1 MSSLKRKEV
10 STGGVPFKA
19 AKTNG
24 GADGGRPSKRA
35 KADKSGDFKKK
46 NEKTDKSDKKNAD
59 SESTSVP
66 ATAGA
71 ATLVSR
77 LKEDE
82 PLFPR
87 GGGSVLTPLEYKQIQ
102 VQAKSDA
109 LFDQQTNG
117 AADKAD
123 GSAKK
128 KQKGKRKLDAAAAGA
143 KPADDGPKIESLN
156 YKVCQFVDYRR
167 SREPRQGERSL
178 LTHNFL

>member
-1 MSSLKRKEV
+1 MSSLKRKEA
-10 STGGVPFKA
+10 SAGGAPSKA
-19 AKTNG
+19 PKTNG
-24 GADGGRPSKRA
+24 PADSGRPSKRA
-35 KADKSGDFKKK
+35 KGDKSGDFKKK
-46 NEKTDKSDKKNAD
+46 DNSDKKND
-59 SESTSVP
+59 NSESTSMP

-71 ATLVSR
+71 ATLVSV

-117 AADKAD
+117 EADKAD
-123 GSAKK
+123 GQTKK
-128 KQKGKRKLDAAAAGA
+128 KQKGKRKSDAAAA

-156 YKVCQFVDYRR
+156 FKVC
-167 SREPRQGERSL
+167 
-178 LTHNFL
+178 